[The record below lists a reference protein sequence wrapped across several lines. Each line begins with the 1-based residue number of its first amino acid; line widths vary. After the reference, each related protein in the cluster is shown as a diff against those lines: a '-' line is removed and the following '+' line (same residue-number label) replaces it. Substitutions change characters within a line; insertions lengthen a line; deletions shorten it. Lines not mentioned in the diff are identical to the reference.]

1 MSFAKGNLM
10 VVQTVHEKCLAK
22 SAILS
27 RYQMP
32 QVIPLEDVIRVL
44 NQAKVRFVLVGAHG
58 LAGWRNKPRA
68 TEDVDVIVA
77 QAHLKKA
84 VKALENAYP
93 HLEPVD
99 RQVVIR
105 MQDRESH
112 DVLIDVMKPVQQP
125 YTEAFKHTHTTTIDG
140 QKVRIPTLEMALVM
154 KFSAMISPNRPYEDK
169 LLDAHDFMHMVKS
182 NPPCDVEKL
191 TEIGSLMYPDGGKD
205 VVEMVRK
212 VRAGEKLEL

>member
-1 MSFAKGNLM
+1 M
-10 VVQTVHEKCLAK
+10 VVQAAHEKCLAK

-44 NQAKVRFVLVGAHG
+44 NNAKVRFVLVGAHG

-68 TEDVDVIVA
+68 TEDVDVVVA

-84 VKALENAYP
+84 VKALENAFP
-93 HLEPVD
+93 KLESVD
-99 RQVVIR
+99 LPVVIR
-105 MQDRESH
+105 MRDRQSH
-112 DVLIDVMKPVQQP
+112 DVLVDVMKPVQQP
-125 YTEAFKHTHTTTIDG
+125 YVEVFKHTHTTTIEG

-154 KFSAMISPNRPYEDK
+154 KFSAMTSLYRADK
-169 LLDAHDFMHMVKS
+169 DKFLDAHDFMYMVDTNANCNEAVLS
-182 NPPCDVEKL
+182 
-191 TEIGSLMYPDGGKD
+191 EIASLIYPDGGKD

-212 VRAGEKLEL
+212 VRAGEKLVL